1 MSNPSTAKGLS
12 QSIIDAVA
20 PPNASAKAPEAKIS
34 VRQKDLILV
43 LPGAAGNLASLKI
56 FPALYQSFKEKKLPS
71 NFTILAVDLNPDMT
85 SGSFR
90 GWVRQ
95 DLLDKG
101 PESEEMA
108 AFLEHIVYFPFNLI
122 TGNYQLLKD
131 KISGLETERKV
142 SSNRK
147 IIYFL
152 SLLPNLFM
160 PTIQGLGE
168 AGLLADENARL
179 AVEKPFGSS
188 LESAKELNALIL
200 QYCQESQIYRMDHWL
215 GKETVQN
222 LLNFRFANGIFEHL
236 WSRQFIDYIEITAAE
251 TVLVPDSRGYVGALK
266 DLVVN
271 HLLEVLCITL
281 MEPPNSLN
289 ADDIRDEK
297 VKILRMLKADPKF
310 TVRGYYEGYDRTEET
325 YVALKLI
332 ADSYRW
338 QGVAIYLRTWKGAE
352 NKGTEIAAHFK
363 AVPSTLFTAIPN
375 TLVLNLQPHEGI
387 SLTWNVKVPGEP
399 NNRQKSLDFLY
410 NSKGGFEETI
420 PEAYQ
425 TLIQNMIEGDHTLF
439 VRADEVEAQ
448 WAVVMPILN
457 HWENLTIKNG
467 NLVGDSDIVHTYPV
481 GSDGPKAAHHILE
494 PNHKWRSL

>member
-1 MSNPSTAKGLS
+1 MSEQSTVKGFNTS
-12 QSIIDAVA
+12 ASEKVA
-20 PPNASAKAPEAKIS
+20 MDLASAKALEAKIS
-34 VRQKDLILV
+34 VRQKDLIFV
-43 LPGAAGNLASLKI
+43 LFGAGGNLASLKL
-56 FPALYQSFKEKKLPS
+56 FLALFQSFKEEKLPA
-71 NFTILAVDLNPDMT
+71 NFTILAVDLNPEMT

-108 AFLEHIVYFPFNLI
+108 AFLEHIVYFPFNVL
-122 TGNYQLLKD
+122 TGNYQSLKD

-142 SSNRK
+142 SPNRK

-152 SLLPNLFM
+152 SLLPNLFE
-160 PTIQGLGE
+160 PTIQGLGQ

-188 LESAKELNALIL
+188 LESAQKLNAIIL

-251 TVLVPDSRGYVGALK
+251 TVLVPDGRGYVGALK
-266 DLVVN
+266 DMVVN
-271 HLLEVLCITL
+271 HLFQLICLLL
-281 MEPPNSLN
+281 MEPPNSLS

-297 VKILRMLKADPKF
+297 VKLLRVLKADPKF
-310 TVRGYYEGYDRTEET
+310 TIRGYYEGYDRTEET
-325 YVALKLI
+325 YIALKLMV
-332 ADSYRW
+332 DNYRW
-338 QGVAIYLRTWKGAE
+338 QGIPIYVRPWKGAK
-352 NKGTEIAAHFK
+352 NKETEISAHFK
-363 AVPSTLFTAIPN
+363 GVPSTLFTAIPN
-375 TLVLNLQPHEGI
+375 TLVLRLQPDEAI

-425 TLIQNMIEGDHTLF
+425 TLIESMIEGDRTLF

-457 HWENLTIKNG
+457 HWETLTINNG
-467 NLVGDSDIVHTYPV
+467 HLSESDIVHTYPV
-481 GSDGPKAAHHILE
+481 GSDGPTAANQILE

>member
-1 MSNPSTAKGLS
+1 MDL
-12 QSIIDAVA
+12 
-20 PPNASAKAPEAKIS
+20 ASAKALEAKIS
-34 VRQKDLILV
+34 VRQKDLIFV
-43 LPGAAGNLASLKI
+43 LFGAGGNLASLKL
-56 FPALYQSFKEKKLPS
+56 FLALFQSFKEEKLPA
-71 NFTILAVDLNPDMT
+71 NFTILAVDLNPEMT

-108 AFLEHIVYFPFNLI
+108 AFLEHIVYFPFNVL
-122 TGNYQLLKD
+122 TGNYQSLKD

-142 SSNRK
+142 SPNRK

-152 SLLPNLFM
+152 SLLPNLFE
-160 PTIQGLGE
+160 PTIQGLGQ

-188 LESAKELNALIL
+188 LESAQKLNAIIL

-251 TVLVPDSRGYVGALK
+251 TVLVPDGRGYVGALK
-266 DLVVN
+266 DMVVN
-271 HLLEVLCITL
+271 HLFQLICLLL
-281 MEPPNSLN
+281 MEPPNSLS

-297 VKILRMLKADPKF
+297 VKLLRVLKADPKF
-310 TVRGYYEGYDRTEET
+310 TIRGYYEGYDRTEET
-325 YVALKLI
+325 YIALKLMV
-332 ADSYRW
+332 DNYRW
-338 QGVAIYLRTWKGAE
+338 QGIPIYVRPWKGAK
-352 NKGTEIAAHFK
+352 NKETEISAHFK
-363 AVPSTLFTAIPN
+363 GVPSTLFTAIPN
-375 TLVLNLQPHEGI
+375 TLVLRLQPDEAI

-425 TLIQNMIEGDHTLF
+425 TLIESMIEGDRTLF

-457 HWENLTIKNG
+457 HWETLTINNG
-467 NLVGDSDIVHTYPV
+467 HLSESDIVHTYPV
-481 GSDGPKAAHHILE
+481 GSDGPTAANQILE

>member
-1 MSNPSTAKGLS
+1 MSEQSTVKGFDTS
-12 QSIIDAVA
+12 ASEKVA
-20 PPNASAKAPEAKIS
+20 MDSVASAKALAF
-34 VRQKDLILV
+34 V
-43 LPGAAGNLASLKI
+43 LFGAGGNLASLKI

-71 NFTILAVDLNPDMT
+71 NFTILAVDLNPEMT

-108 AFLEHIVYFPFNLI
+108 AFLEHIVYFPFNIL

-131 KISGLETERKV
+131 KISGLETERQV
-142 SSNRK
+142 SPNRK

-152 SLLPNLFM
+152 SLLPNLFE
-160 PTIQGLGE
+160 PTIQGLGQ
-168 AGLLADENARL
+168 AGLLAEENARL

-188 LESAKELNALIL
+188 LESAKKLNAIIL

-251 TVLVPDSRGYVGALK
+251 SVLVPDGRGYVGALK

-271 HLLEVLCITL
+271 HLCQLLCITL
-281 MEPPNSLN
+281 MEPPNSLS

-297 VKILRMLKADPKF
+297 VKLLRVLKADPKF
-310 TVRGYYEGYDRTEET
+310 TIRGFYEGYDRQEET
-325 YVALKLI
+325 YVAFKLMV
-332 ADSYRW
+332 DNYRW
-338 QGVAIYLRTWKGAE
+338 KGIPIYLRTWKGAE

-375 TLVLNLQPHEGI
+375 TLVLRLQPDEAI
-387 SLTWNVKVPGEP
+387 SLTWNVKVPGEA

-425 TLIQNMIEGDHTLF
+425 TLIESMIDGDRTLF

-448 WAVVMPILN
+448 WAVVMPILS
-457 HWENLTIKNG
+457 HWENLTINNG
-467 NLVGDSDIVHTYPV
+467 HLVGDSDIVHSYPV
-481 GSDGPKAAHHILE
+481 GSDGPTAANQILE
-494 PNHKWRSL
+494 PNHNWRSL